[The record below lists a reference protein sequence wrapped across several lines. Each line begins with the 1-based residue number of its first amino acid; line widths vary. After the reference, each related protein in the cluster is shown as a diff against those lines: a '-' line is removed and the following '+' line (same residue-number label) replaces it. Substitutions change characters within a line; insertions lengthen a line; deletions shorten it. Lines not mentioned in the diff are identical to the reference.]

1 MHYYYRNKSSRKRN
15 LSYFGNNDEANW
27 IYNFSLAPILVY
39 SLLFED
45 SNKITKWSKN
55 FPIAKL
61 NNNYLNF
68 IASHDGIGMRP
79 IEGILSTNTQRKFLI
94 RLKKNGGEFSYRKV
108 QGVKKKYTK
117 QISLCLMLLN
127 ALTLINLVFLVLKD
141 TWQHIL

>member
-1 MHYYYRNKSSRKRN
+1 MK
-15 LSYFGNNDEANW
+15 LIG

-68 IASHDGIGMRP
+68 IASHDGIGM
-79 IEGILSTNTQRKFLI
+79 N
-94 RLKKNGGEFSYRKV
+94 
-108 QGVKKKYTK
+108 
-117 QISLCLMLLN
+117 
-127 ALTLINLVFLVLKD
+127 
-141 TWQHIL
+141 